1 LAREHGIEKDEKS
14 RAHTHDFARERESV
28 AARPYICVDSNPQ
41 NRIAGSANPRNRIAG
56 GSTALAAP
64 GKIKVY
70 VAYGDERTPF
80 RIKRT
85 TPLQRVVD
93 KYCKQRGFDVL
104 DMSFLFQGKEMQT
117 WKTADELAMENPSTI
132 LCVPD
137 TSFSYLNLSQTPLE
151 RVYSGAVA
159 AGSVAGAA
167 AAPQTLSKPRRS
179 SKPKSER
186 EREKESERE
195 REREGKSDGAAS
207 EEVAVFGSAASLE
220 TKLVEGCRVQIHSLP
235 HALSCY
241 SGKAARVL
249 STDTLLQNGHC
260 LCEIGIDGDIE
271 QASFRPDNLQRLPGL
286 PTNWRMQQQQQQAE
300 RAEAFPQT
308 CWRVGALVSLMPRGK
323 TPAKKQ
329 QAGDAAG
336 VAATVTAPAG
346 GGAGAD
352 APADGPAAAACG
364 GSEVGSGVCHEC

>member
-1 LAREHGIEKDEKS
+1 
-14 RAHTHDFARERESV
+14 
-28 AARPYICVDSNPQ
+28 
-41 NRIAGSANPRNRIAG
+41 
-56 GSTALAAP
+56 
-64 GKIKVY
+64 
-70 VAYGDERTPF
+70 
-80 RIKRT
+80 
-85 TPLQRVVD
+85 
-93 KYCKQRGFDVL
+93 
-104 DMSFLFQGKEMQT
+104 
-117 WKTADELAMENPSTI
+117 
-132 LCVPD
+132 
-137 TSFSYLNLSQTPLE
+137 
-151 RVYSGAVA
+151 
-159 AGSVAGAA
+159 
-167 AAPQTLSKPRRS
+167 
-179 SKPKSER
+179 
-186 EREKESERE
+186 
-195 REREGKSDGAAS
+195 
-207 EEVAVFGSAASLE
+207 
-220 TKLVEGCRVQIHSLP
+220 
-235 HALSCY
+235 
-241 SGKAARVL
+241 VL

-364 GSEVGSGVCHEC
+364 GSEVGSGVFHEC